1 MAKKTIMIVDDD
13 IGDLEL
19 IETIFKEKYEV
30 IKAQNGPEAL
40 EKLKT
45 TKPDLML
52 IDFFMPEMNGKE
64 LLEKIR
70 KNSNLKNIKIVFL
83 TIKRASKA
91 ELEELKTKGVLC
103 YIAKPFDVK
112 DLIRKI
118 EKII

>member
-1 MAKKTIMIVDDD
+1 MAKTIMVVDDENTVLAFV
-13 IGDLEL
+13 GEL
-19 IETIFKEKYEV
+19 LKSAGYKV
-30 IKAQNGPEAL
+30 IPVMTGEDAL

-45 TKPDLML
+45 TKPDLII